1 MVHITE
7 ALAKRASRGEEQAWM
22 KSRFLTSA
30 ASPDGCPET
39 ALAEFAFLGRSNVG
53 KSSLLNRLA
62 GAKIA
67 RTSRTP
73 GRTQLINFFEVHSGR
88 ADFVMSDLPG
98 YGFARVPAHIQAK
111 WAPLVEGYLE
121 QRPPLRIALLLI
133 DIRREI
139 RPDDVQLAA
148 YLAEVLPARGAWAEL
163 VITKA
168 DKLPK
173 AKRRPKMQRLAADL
187 EFPLDHCHVTSA
199 EGGLGLDKLL
209 SHLEDVAGGGE
220 G

>member
-1 MVHITE
+1 
-7 ALAKRASRGEEQAWM
+7 M

-30 ASPDGCPET
+30 ADASGFPPSPW
-39 ALAEFAFLGRSNVG
+39 AEFAFLGRSNVG

-67 RTSRTP
+67 RISRTP

-88 ADFVMSDLPG
+88 ADLSLADLPG
-98 YGFARVPAHIQAK
+98 YGFARVPAHIQRQ

-121 QRPPLRIALLLI
+121 GRAELKVALLLI
-133 DIRREI
+133 DIRREV

-163 VITKA
+163 VVTKA

-173 AKRRPKMQRLAADL
+173 AKQRPQLHRIARDL
-187 EFPLDHCHVTSA
+187 GFPLDRCHLSSA
-199 EGGLGLDKLL
+199 ERGIGLEALRA
-209 SHLEDVAGGGE
+209 HLEDVAGGSAPAADSP
-220 G
+220 